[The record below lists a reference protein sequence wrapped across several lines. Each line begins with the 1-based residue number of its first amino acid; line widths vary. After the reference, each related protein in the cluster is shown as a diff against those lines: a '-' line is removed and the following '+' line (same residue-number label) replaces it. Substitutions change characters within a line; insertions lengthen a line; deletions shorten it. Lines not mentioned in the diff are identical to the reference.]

1 MMYIYS
7 TKFELTD
14 LYLEGMKQDRTR
26 NEQEAKVKE
35 LNTDREEDYVDRISD
50 TEEEESVSNL
60 SDTRLT
66 VEESSQQV
74 PPLSARVRR
83 EDKTSDRSD
92 DDNIV
97 LPLLEGTSRKR
108 TLGRIIR
115 PSKRLRELE

>member
-1 MMYIYS
+1 
-7 TKFELTD
+7 
-14 LYLEGMKQDRTR
+14 
-26 NEQEAKVKE
+26 

-74 PPLSARVRR
+74 PSLSAQVIR

-92 DDNIV
+92 DDDDVV

-108 TLGRIIR
+108 TSGRIIR